1 MARPSPVPVQRPSR
15 RGELLLLGGAL
26 LVALAVRVGLALGNS
41 GLTMDSPLY
50 VRMAED
56 VLAGRLGPSP
66 AHHGYPLLV
75 ALAALVVPGREL
87 PGRVVSCVASLALVA
102 EVWAV
107 ARRRSPPRNALVPA
121 LIVALHPLLA
131 VYGTATMT
139 EATFLALA
147 FGGVALLDAARP
159 FSGGV
164 LLGAAWWVRPEAA
177 VVAPLAVLF
186 APLTAR
192 RPMLALLAAALV
204 ALSYGALLRVEQGH
218 WSLSPKT
225 ALVRAPYA
233 GGRAAEW
240 RLADQPAFPAR
251 GAPRPP
257 DGARRPRDP
266 ARLPGAPRRALP
278 PGPRGVAA
286 RAARVLD
293 GGARPPR
300 RSRSLARLRAAAA
313 RLPAAFRAGRS
324 PLLPARAPG
333 ARGAVRLRRGA
344 PHALAARR
352 VHALGRRR
360 ARGAGAPLDRADG
373 SPRPRVRRRPHARD
387 ARRGHLARGAL
398 GRGRGDHG
406 PQELRAVFC
415 QSPPRPAPRRA
426 ARHAARL
433 RPRERCH
440 APRRRGVRRPLA
452 PPAARAAPRRAG
464 PGARAARAAGVR
476 APAGPGR
483 GRGGAGGGALIP
495 PDGAAGARTHPYGRV
510 DPPFGRVPRSGP
522 RYLAPTASRA
532 GSG

>member
-192 RPMLALLAAALV
+192 RRMLALLAAALV

-240 RLADQPAFPAR
+240 RLADSTAFADSVGLATRIARDGPAILRAY
-251 GAPRPP
+251 
-257 DGARRPRDP
+257 P
-266 ARLPGAPRRALP
+266 ARLDEHFRQGLAAWPLVLLGFSMVGLVRPAGRGPWLAFAALP
-278 PGPRGVAA
+278 LVYPLLSAPADLRFSQLVLPALVVPFGFGAGPLTRSP
-286 RAARVLD
+286 RAAFTLSAVAGLVALVLLWT
-293 GGARPPR
+293 GPTG
-300 RSRSLARLRAAAA
+300 RL
-313 RLPAAFRAGRS
+313 
-324 PLLPARAPG
+324 
-333 ARGAVRLRRGA
+333 
-344 PHALAARR
+344 ALAFDDGPMPAM
-352 VHALGRRR
+352 
-360 ARGAGAPLDRADG
+360 RGAGTWLAEHSGADAVIMDRKSFVPFFANRRHVQLPDEPLGTLLDYARASGATHLVVEEYVVRSLRPQLAPLLDARDLAHE
-373 SPRPRVRRRPHARD
+373 PRVR
-387 ARRGHLARGAL
+387 LVFAL
-398 GRGRGDHG
+398 
-406 PQELRAVFC
+406 
-415 QSPPRPAPRRA
+415 RPAPG
-426 ARHAARL
+426 
-433 RPRERCH
+433 E
-440 APRRRGVRRPLA
+440 GVAVLEV
-452 PPAARAAPRRAG
+452 
-464 PGARAARAAGVR
+464 VR
-476 APAGPGR
+476 
-483 GRGGAGGGALIP
+483 
-495 PDGAAGARTHPYGRV
+495 
-510 DPPFGRVPRSGP
+510 
-522 RYLAPTASRA
+522 
-532 GSG
+532 

>member
-192 RPMLALLAAALV
+192 RRMLALLAAALV

-218 WSLSPKT
+218 WSLSPQT

-240 RLADQPAFPAR
+240 RLADSTAFADSVGLATRIARDGPAILRAH
-251 GAPRPP
+251 
-257 DGARRPRDP
+257 P
-266 ARLPGAPRRALP
+266 ARLAQPFPPAPAATVPRSCAPPRRASTSTS
-278 PGPRGVAA
+278 A
-286 RAARVLD
+286 RASRRGRSCCSGSRWWGSSAPPVAVPGSPSR
-293 GGARPPR
+293 RCRSSTRCFPR
-300 RSRSLARLRAAAA
+300 RPISASPSSCSR
-313 RLPAAFRAGRS
+313 
-324 PLLPARAPG
+324 
-333 ARGAVRLRRGA
+333 
-344 PHALAARR
+344 
-352 VHALGRRR
+352 
-360 ARGAGAPLDRADG
+360 
-373 SPRPRVRRRPHARD
+373 
-387 ARRGHLARGAL
+387 
-398 GRGRGDHG
+398 G
-406 PQELRAVFC
+406 P
-415 QSPPRPAPRRA
+415 
-426 ARHAARL
+426 
-433 RPRERCH
+433 
-440 APRRRGVRRPLA
+440 
-452 PPAARAAPRRAG
+452 
-464 PGARAARAAGVR
+464 
-476 APAGPGR
+476 
-483 GRGGAGGGALIP
+483 
-495 PDGAAGARTHPYGRV
+495 
-510 DPPFGRVPRSGP
+510 
-522 RYLAPTASRA
+522 
-532 GSG
+532 